1 LDWNFSGFFLSKRA
15 AEKGGMGDR
24 ALPIRTSEPS
34 TRNSKCSKYDTRE
47 TAIFDKKFVFSRKM
61 AVERVCDGRSHLFHL
76 IRNVIK
82 ITLEKQQFSTRN
94 LFSFRCKLLQI

>member
-34 TRNSKCSKYDTRE
+34 TRNSKCSKYHTRK
-47 TAIFDKKFVFSRKM
+47 TAIFDKKFVFFPPQAFADLISSVFMRK
-61 AVERVCDGRSHLFHL
+61 
-76 IRNVIK
+76 
-82 ITLEKQQFSTRN
+82 FSVKVR
-94 LFSFRCKLLQI
+94 